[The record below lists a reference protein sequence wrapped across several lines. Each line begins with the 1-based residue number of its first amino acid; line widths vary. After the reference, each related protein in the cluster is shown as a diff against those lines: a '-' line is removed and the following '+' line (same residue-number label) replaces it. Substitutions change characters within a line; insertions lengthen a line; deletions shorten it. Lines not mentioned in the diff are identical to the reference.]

1 MIPPMMPSATPSALR
16 QVQWRHQLPLILAP
30 PRGGFGPPG
39 PPVRARRPR
48 RPGGRETRAG
58 PGARGRCSPGRQ
70 VRPERAVRPEHPG
83 PSSAG
88 RPAGCYSS
96 ARGCRRGRSLAA
108 GPCARRCPAGR
119 FRGCP
124 DSRPSG
130 CGSPACPSR
139 WRRNPGRSRPC
150 RLWHRDRFRR
160 SPRHRGPRWR
170 SSRPPRCPRRGPRG
184 RRDTERQ
191 SHQLCCSSVLA
202 GGSEAAACGEKR
214 PLPRGGSGHPGTR
227 RTNTLPPG

>member
-1 MIPPMMPSATPSALR
+1 MIPPMIDSRTPSALR
-16 QVQWRHQLPLILAP
+16 QVQWRHQLPLILPP

-48 RPGGRETRAG
+48 RPGANGDPGGTG
-58 PGARGRCSPGRQ
+58 SQGPVLPGASGASGACG
-70 VRPERAVRPEHPG
+70 APEHPG

-88 RPAGCYSS
+88 RPAGCCSS

-108 GPCARRCPAGR
+108 GPCARRCLAGR

-139 WRRNPGRSRPC
+139 WRRNPGRSRPS
-150 RLWHRDRFRR
+150 RLRHRDRFRR
-160 SPRHRGPRWR
+160 SPRHRSPRRR